1 MQTKLTI
8 NLCLNGERHLYL
20 IEDIPKVLFSA
31 SKIYFILFVGKS
43 LLHVKRLVKWHRL
56 QGQSGK
62 TLLNCKW
69 KKYVCV
75 SYIMHPTR
83 NLSWEKELD

>member
-43 LLHVKRLVKWHRL
+43 LLHVKRLVK
-56 QGQSGK
+56 
-62 TLLNCKW
+62 
-69 KKYVCV
+69 
-75 SYIMHPTR
+75 
-83 NLSWEKELD
+83 